1 MIIIDLQK
9 PSKCCPNSV
18 VTVRRHIVETERTPQ
33 NGSVLFSLKAANP
46 EVVTFKAL
54 SQVHGTRFKY
64 EVKRVGLVGS
74 SGRIGQ
80 TLQAIGSYALPG
92 DTSPLRSPVRSG
104 VFTALTPGVP
114 NISRPRVPGR
124 DRTSRCPEGY
134 QYGGRFTDN
143 QLSTCGAKLFDLP
156 GPLGAAIGA
165 IARALRRGER
175 AIVDALQG
183 SPLTAGDYPDSII
196 DSRRPQIPRVSDANP
211 TERLA
216 QVARLAR
223 EMGVPNINAAR
234 MVRRDGFVL
243 EPVVTPKVLRA
254 IPDNRDMEGATYL
267 MRINDLPSLGQEE
280 LGLLS
285 NTGVT
290 NLTYVLPGGS
300 TISLEKVRSLTVGER
315 RKLGRTV
322 NAAASIDN
330 SENPTARLMKVA
342 QETGDGIKYSENFV
356 DVNRPHEVI
365 KGRNGK
371 RTEKWV
377 KELLDGIPVAD
388 SAPSRETSSVAAITD
403 KIKDVDEAAAFIEQG
418 GSLAR
423 ISPEI
428 LQQALTK
435 NNLFRSRDM
444 GNGVQRLDGPKNRVY
459 SIHQSRGDFDHIN
472 STYASDI
479 QQHLGLESPDI
490 YPLGTGAKRNYLM
503 DSTMNTHPGVTPR
516 RDIPMSE
523 VSPKKMASLFV
534 SDFLGGTQNR
544 NPLSVEVMQLAD
556 ENVPVVNSFD
566 SELTELSKIKIADR
580 AKTAVQEMRSLS
592 PNGVYGKYYAE
603 LKKEQRRQFINEIR
617 QLIARARQFNFV
629 NFKERLQR
637 DGSLSDAELAHIQI
651 VDTITKQRLNIL
663 ENQQDRI
670 VEILGG
676 NK

>member
-9 PSKCCPNSV
+9 QSKCCPNSV
-18 VTVRRHIVETERTPQ
+18 VTVRRHIVENTRTPQ
-33 NGSVLFSLKAANP
+33 NGSVLFSLKANSP
-46 EVVTFKAL
+46 EVITYKAL
-54 SQVHGTRFKY
+54 SQAYGTRFKY
-64 EVKRVGLVGS
+64 EVKRVGLIGS
-74 SGRIGQ
+74 TGTIGQ
-80 TLQAIGSYALPG
+80 SLQAAGSYLLPG
-92 DTSPLRSPVRSG
+92 DTSPFRSPVRSG

-114 NISRPRVPGR
+114 NLRRPHGPGR

-175 AIVDALQG
+175 AIADAIQG
-183 SPLTAGDYPDSII
+183 SPLTPGEYGDSII
-196 DSRRPQIPRVSDANP
+196 ESRRPQIPRVSDANP

-223 EMGVPNINAAR
+223 EMGAPKINASR

-267 MRINDLPSLGQEE
+267 MRVNDLPSLGQDE

-330 SENPTARLMKVA
+330 TENPTARLLKVA

-356 DVNRPHEVI
+356 NVSRPHEII

-371 RTEKWV
+371 KTEKWV
-377 KELLDGIPVAD
+377 RELLDGLPV
-388 SAPSRETSSVAAITD
+388 SESTPSRETSSVAEIAD

-423 ISPEI
+423 IAPEV

-435 NNLFRSRDM
+435 NNLFRLRDM
-444 GNGVQRLDGPKNRVY
+444 GNGVTRLDGPKSKVY
-459 SIHQSRGDFDHIN
+459 SIRRSRGDFDHIN
-472 STYASDI
+472 STFASDI

-490 YPLGTGAKRNYLM
+490 YPLGIGPRRDYLI
-503 DSTMNTHPGVTPR
+503 DSTMNTQPGVTPR
-516 RDIPMSE
+516 RDVPTSQI
-523 VSPKKMASLFV
+523 SPKKMAALFV
-534 SDFLGGTQNR
+534 SDFVNGTENR

-556 ENVPVVNSFD
+556 ENVPVVNAFD

-580 AKTAVQEMRSLS
+580 NKQTIKEMRSLTA
-592 PNGVYGKYYAE
+592 NGVYGKYYAE
-603 LKKEQRRQFINEIR
+603 LKKEQRRMFISEIR
-617 QLIARARQFNFV
+617 ALIARARQFNFV
-629 NFKERLQR
+629 NFKERMQR
-637 DGSLSDAELAHIQI
+637 DGSLSDAELAHIDI
-651 VDTITKQRLNIL
+651 VNKISKQRLNIL
-663 ENQQDRI
+663 ENQQEAL

>member
-1 MIIIDLQK
+1 MIIFDLQK

-18 VTVRRHIVETERTPQ
+18 VTVRRHIMESERAPQ
-33 NGSVLFSLKAANP
+33 QGSVLFSLKATNP
-46 EVVTFKAL
+46 EVITFKAL

-64 EVKRVGLVGS
+64 EVKRVGLIGS
-74 SGRIGQ
+74 SGKLGQ
-80 TLQAIGSYALPG
+80 TLQAAGSYALPG
-92 DTSPLRSPVRSG
+92 DLSPLRSPVRSG

-114 NISRPRVPGR
+114 NISRPRMPGR
-124 DRTSRCPEGY
+124 DRTARCPEGY

-143 QLSTCGAKLFDLP
+143 ELSTCGAQLFDIP
-156 GPLGAAIGA
+156 GPLGAAIGVL
-165 IARALRRGER
+165 ARALRRGER
-175 AIVDALQG
+175 AVADAIQG
-183 SPLTAGDYPDSII
+183 TPLTPGEYGDSII
-196 DSRRPQIPRVSDANP
+196 DSRRPQIPRVADANP

-216 QVARLAR
+216 QVARLAK
-223 EMGVPNINAAR
+223 EMGAPKINAAR

-267 MRINDLPSLGQEE
+267 MRINDLPSLGQDE

-290 NLTYVLPGGS
+290 NLTYILPGGS

-322 NAAASIDN
+322 NAAAAIDN
-330 SENPTARLMKVA
+330 SENPTARLMRVVE
-342 QETGDGIKYSENFV
+342 ETGDGIKYSENFV
-356 DVNRPHEVI
+356 GVNRPHEII

-371 RTEKWV
+371 KTERWV
-377 KELLDGIPVAD
+377 RELLDGIPVTE
-388 SAPSRETSSVAAITD
+388 STPSRETSSVAAIAD
-403 KIKDVDEAAAFIEQG
+403 KIKDIDEAAALIEQG

-435 NNLFRSRDM
+435 NNLFRLRDM

-459 SIHQSRGDFDHIN
+459 SIHQSRGEFDHIN

-490 YPLGTGAKRNYLM
+490 YPIGTGTRRNYLM
-503 DSTMNTHPGVTPR
+503 DSTMNTYPGVTPR
-516 RDIPMSE
+516 RDIPMNQ
-523 VSPKKMASLFV
+523 VSPKKMAALFV
-534 SDFLGGTQNR
+534 SDHMSGNQNR
-544 NPLSVEVMQLAD
+544 NPLSIEVMQLAD

-566 SELTELSKIKIADR
+566 SELTDLAKIKIADR
-580 AKTAVQEMRSLS
+580 NRIAIDEMRSLG

-617 QLIARARQFNFV
+617 ALIARARLFNFV
-629 NFKERLQR
+629 NFKERIQR
-637 DGSLSDAELAHIQI
+637 DGLLSDAELAHVDI
-651 VDTITKQRLNIL
+651 VNTISKQRLNIL
-663 ENQQDRI
+663 ENQQERL